1 MTNRPRNRVV
11 VFRLS
16 QDEYRA
22 LQEACERVGAR
33 NLSEFARVGI
43 FEYLQAGAL
52 GSHLNRRFA
61 ELEQQIAAL
70 QSQINHLLE
79 GALHVESIPQS

>member
-16 QDEYRA
+16 QDEYRMV
-22 LQEACERVGAR
+22 QEACERTGAR

-43 FEYLQAGAL
+43 FEYLQADAL
-52 GSHLNRRFA
+52 RSCLHRRVA
-61 ELEQQIAAL
+61 TLEEQIQSL
-70 QSQINHLLE
+70 QSQIRHLLE
-79 GALHVESIPQS
+79 GVSRVESIPQT